1 MFVSYKMI
9 DQKIMIGAGVLV
21 VLIVLYFFFFRKNG
35 AGGGSKKKEDAVDS
49 NGTVYGTM
57 TCPYTVKQREKY
69 PDYKFVDCSAG
80 KCPEFVSAFPTT
92 KHLDGKVEVGF
103 S

>member
-1 MFVSYKMI
+1 MV
-9 DQKIMIGAGVLV
+9 DQKMLMIGGGILV
-21 VLIVLYFFFFRKNG
+21 VLIVLYFFFFRKNT
-35 AGGGSKKKEDAVDS
+35 GGGSKKSEDAVDS

-57 TCPYTVKQREKY
+57 TCPYTVKQREKH

-80 KCPEFVSAFPTT
+80 KCPDFVSAFPTT
-92 KHLDGKVEVGF
+92 KHLDGKVEVGY

>member
-1 MFVSYKMI
+1 ML
-9 DQKIMIGAGVLV
+9 MIGGGILV
-21 VLIVLYFFFFRKNG
+21 VLVVLYFFFFRKTG
-35 AGGGSKKKEDAVDS
+35 AKAKSEDAVDS

-57 TCPYTVKQREKY
+57 TCPYTVKQREKH

-80 KCPEFVSAFPTT
+80 KCPDFVSAFPTT
-92 KHLDGKVEVGF
+92 KHLDGKVEVGY